1 MLISVFPIGEGGDSP
16 FVEYSITYGSEP
28 KRISQN
34 VPYQSF
40 LNAGEHHY
48 FTFYFDESTENI
60 YISLSNMNGDAD
72 MYLNYGNENLP
83 SINKY
88 DFYSNNLGH
97 EYIDINI
104 KSEFFKKNKKK
115 SIAGYYTL
123 LVIGYTETT
132 YTLYVSSHPDKIF
145 PLFDNSPV
153 SCQCQ
158 IKGKKCLFRY
168 NGVFNS
174 GYKDQFKE
182 IEKTEIIFTTQY
194 IYGNGRMYASVY
206 KDQELTDDPN
216 KKYQDYF
223 PSEQKY
229 QFSNSETGK
238 RNYLKVDINK
248 QYFTKDS
255 LVLLT
260 YICDEKTDVE
270 ITAAS
275 LQHSQLY
282 AYIDPDRENMFYLK
296 YNESLPFEKQQESV
310 ICSLR

>member
-1 MLISVFPIGEGGDSP
+1 MIVQYIYPL
-16 FVEYSITYGSEP
+16 
-28 KRISQN
+28 KL
-34 VPYQSF
+34 
-40 LNAGEHHY
+40 LN
-48 FTFYFDESTENI
+48 
-60 YISLSNMNGDAD
+60 
-72 MYLNYGNENLP
+72 
-83 SINKY
+83 
-88 DFYSNNLGH
+88 
-97 EYIDINI
+97 
-104 KSEFFKKNKKK
+104 
-115 SIAGYYTL
+115 
-123 LVIGYTETT
+123 
-132 YTLYVSSHPDKIF
+132 
-145 PLFDNSPV
+145 
-153 SCQCQ
+153 Q
-158 IKGKKCLFRY
+158 
-168 NGVFNS
+168 
-174 GYKDQFKE
+174 
-182 IEKTEIIFTTQY
+182 KTEIIFTTQY
-194 IYGNGRMYASVY
+194 IYGNGRMFASVY

-310 ICSLR
+310 INFYSNEEENLIYEIHAYKGRQE